1 MTGTSLAK
9 GAEMDNTALS
19 SAKTQHEAWGHFQG
33 HGLVQA
39 EARRQCLSTVF
50 SKAFMPHRSLFS
62 YLPVVREPACGY
74 IAARQTLDLNT
85 NLPDHKA

>member
-9 GAEMDNTALS
+9 GAETDNTALS
-19 SAKTQHEAWGHFQG
+19 SAKSQHEAWGPFQG

-50 SKAFMPHRSLFS
+50 SKTFMPHRSLFS

-74 IAARQTLDLNT
+74 ASSKA
-85 NLPDHKA
+85 NLRFKHKPA